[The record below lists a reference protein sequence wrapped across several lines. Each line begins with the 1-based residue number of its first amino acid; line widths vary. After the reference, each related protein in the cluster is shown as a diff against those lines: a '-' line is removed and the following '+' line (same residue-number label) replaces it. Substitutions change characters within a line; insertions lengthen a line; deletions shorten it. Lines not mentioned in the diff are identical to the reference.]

1 MKPFGRDRRLKVLK
15 QGHGFLMNAYSATT
29 GGKKVGLEVFGPC
42 TLECCV
48 WDTLNLLATSSSPA
62 NTFSQSTRPPRNLD
76 LPFRLSGFWRLWTAT
91 RRCPTPRVRNLDG
104 STLLAR

>member
-42 TLECCV
+42 KLEWCV
-48 WDTLNLLATSSSPA
+48 WDTLNLLATSSSTA

-76 LPFRLSGFWRLWTAT
+76 LTFRLSGFWRIWTAT
-91 RRCPTPRVRNLDG
+91 RRSSTTRVRHLNG
-104 STLLAR
+104 STL

>member
-42 TLECCV
+42 TSGVLRLCV
-48 WDTLNLLATSSSPA
+48 N
-62 NTFSQSTRPPRNLD
+62 
-76 LPFRLSGFWRLWTAT
+76 
-91 RRCPTPRVRNLDG
+91 
-104 STLLAR
+104 